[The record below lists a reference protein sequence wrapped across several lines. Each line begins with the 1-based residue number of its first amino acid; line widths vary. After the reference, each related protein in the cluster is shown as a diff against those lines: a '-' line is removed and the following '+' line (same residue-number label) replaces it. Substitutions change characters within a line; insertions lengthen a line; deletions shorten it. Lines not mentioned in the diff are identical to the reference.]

1 MKQNIKILIASAI
14 LMVIVFVFSFEA
26 NAQRGSN
33 YSVPRIS
40 SRSQTAQLLNIP
52 DPTTTDT
59 DTSGS
64 GFFEGVF
71 DFFSNLFTG
80 GRETSD
86 LTSADKNTDDCAAIL
101 ANASQ
106 NRPDPKDKKAITRY
120 ARQQN
125 LATMI
130 YIDCVTANSNT
141 SRVGSGLDAPNLP
154 DLNNTNID
162 NLFQAPTSTPT
173 STIIIP

>member
-59 DTSGS
+59 DTSG
-64 GFFEGVF
+64 G
-71 DFFSNLFTG
+71 
-80 GRETSD
+80 
-86 LTSADKNTDDCAAIL
+86 
-101 ANASQ
+101 
-106 NRPDPKDKKAITRY
+106 
-120 ARQQN
+120 
-125 LATMI
+125 
-130 YIDCVTANSNT
+130 
-141 SRVGSGLDAPNLP
+141 
-154 DLNNTNID
+154 
-162 NLFQAPTSTPT
+162 
-173 STIIIP
+173 